1 MNTYSKLMLP
11 ALVAVMAGC
20 GPARVVQESQKDS
33 VSVIIKD
40 TTIFRDSIIYV
51 KVEAEQQI
59 AVLPDTEISYL
70 ATRYAESEA
79 YVSKGQL
86 HHSLRNKSEALL
98 PIETKIPVTIHFES
112 RSSIKDRH
120 VVEVVEVEKQL
131 SRWQRFIMALGYGAL
146 GLLAGWIAIRLSKI
160 IR

>member
-33 VSVIIKD
+33 VSIIIKD

-51 KVEAEQQI
+51 KVEADQQI
-59 AVLPDTEISYL
+59 AVLPDSDTSYL

-79 YVSKGQL
+79 YVSKGKL
-86 HHSLRNKSEALL
+86 YHSLKNRSEALL
-98 PIETKIPVTIHFES
+98 PVETKIPVTIHFES
-112 RSSIKDRH
+112 RASIKDRH
-120 VVEVVEVEKQL
+120 AVEIVEVEKQL
-131 SRWQRFIMALGYGAL
+131 SLWQKFIQMLGYGVLGAL
-146 GLLAGWIAIRLSKI
+146 VAWAVKTLAKFLR
-160 IR
+160 

>member
-1 MNTYSKLMLP
+1 MTQKYVLP
-11 ALVAVMAGC
+11 IIALLITSC

-40 TTIFRDSIIYV
+40 STIFRDSIIYV

-59 AVLPDTEISYL
+59 AALPDTDTSYL

-86 HHSLRNKSEALL
+86 HHSLRNRSEALI
-98 PIETKIPVTIHFES
+98 PIETKIPITIHFES

-120 VVEVVEVEKQL
+120 AVEVVEVEKQL
-131 SRWQRFIMALGYGAL
+131 SRWQRFIQMLGYCAL
-146 GLLAGWIAIRLSKI
+146 GLLAGWIAIKLSKI